1 MLSFGLQVNL
11 VLDADTRASLARIA
25 KAFEDIAFWARP
37 RLATPGKV
45 SVHSKGQFGMAQF
58 SYIFNLPVPANPDD
72 VAARVLSVAV
82 NGAEAAETAVGKAE
96 TVSPVFLFADGD
108 TFTIQVVDADAAGNK
123 SAGPILLVVV
133 VDDVPPATP
142 GELAV
147 ASKTQV

>member
-37 RLATPGKV
+37 HLATPGKV
-45 SVHSKGQFGMAQF
+45 SVNSKGQFGMAQF
-58 SYIFNLPVPANPDD
+58 GYTFNLPVPAVPDD
-72 VAARVLSVAV
+72 VATRVISIAV
-82 NGAEAAETAVGKAE
+82 NGAEPVETPVDKTW
-96 TVSPVFLFADGD
+96 TVSPEFVFDDAA
-108 TFTIQVVDADAAGNK
+108 TFEVKVIDSDAAGNK
-123 SAGPILLVVV
+123 ATGPALTVTV